1 VSLEVR
7 SVRTRRDRRAFV
19 ELPFALYGTNTPWI
33 PPLKL
38 ERRLYL
44 NPRFNAFFEHGEA
57 ELFLAERDGRVVGR
71 ISAHIDGAYNAYHGA
86 SWGWFGFLEVEEDA
100 EALTGLLDAA
110 ERWLRARGMERM
122 VGPADFTLNDGCG
135 VLVEGYERAPLIR
148 QNWNRPYLVGLCEG
162 AGLEKA
168 MDMFFWALHIADRAG
183 MMPILPELAKA
194 AREQHGMR
202 LRKMSRRSL
211 RHDLDTFAEIYND
224 AWKDNWGFVPYSA
237 KDLDHYAQEMQLAFD
252 REWFMVAE
260 TAEGEPVGVAI
271 TVPDVN
277 QALARMKGRLLPD
290 GWWQFLRKGSYI
302 DQCRV
307 GFLGVKPEYQHTG
320 AAALMYIEHFDNA
333 ERELITHGEMGWMLE
348 TNIPMNRAMQAMNG
362 QIVKRYRMYER
373 RFGDDVAPAWPADA
387 RVFDPT
393 RVGSRGD

>member
-1 VSLEVR
+1 
-7 SVRTRRDRRAFV
+7 
-19 ELPFALYGTNTPWI
+19 
-33 PPLKL
+33 
-38 ERRLYL
+38 
-44 NPRFNAFFEHGEA
+44 
-57 ELFLAERDGRVVGR
+57 
-71 ISAHIDGAYNAYHGA
+71 
-86 SWGWFGFLEVEEDA
+86 
-100 EALTGLLDAA
+100 LLDAA

-135 VLVEGYERAPLIR
+135 VLVEGYERAPIIR